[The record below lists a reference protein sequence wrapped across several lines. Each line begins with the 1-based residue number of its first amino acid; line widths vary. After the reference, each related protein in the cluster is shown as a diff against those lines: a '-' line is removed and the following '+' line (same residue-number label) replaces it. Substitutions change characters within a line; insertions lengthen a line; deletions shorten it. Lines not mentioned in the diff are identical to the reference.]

1 MFYLSLYPAKCMY
14 TPHWLLY
21 AFSTRHGC
29 RLQSD
34 DDDDDDDDDDVA
46 DNGPRAEN
54 SRGIVLNGERGF
66 QCPRHRR
73 RRRPIPRMNE

>member
-1 MFYLSLYPAKCMY
+1 MY

-34 DDDDDDDDDDVA
+34 DDDDDDDDVA
-46 DNGPRAEN
+46 VVVVDR
-54 SRGIVLNGERGF
+54 IVKFVRYL
-66 QCPRHRR
+66 H
-73 RRRPIPRMNE
+73 IVVYLLIV